1 MSRMIRSLST
11 RWRIGLVLAAVAT
24 ASLVGVLLVR
34 AEPVPRTFAYQ
45 GVLTDDAGNPITGDH
60 SITIRVYA
68 DASTATALCSETE
81 VATVT
86 NGLFRVVVGDGG
98 CAVDPTWF
106 TQTAPP
112 YLGITVDTT
121 TLSPRVP
128 LFPVASAYQA
138 EHAESADRLVVRY
151 GTEEISVGGT
161 YCSPTAPMTG
171 SLGGYQAG
179 KALCET
185 ACGDPAA
192 HLCSSEEVTRSLQ
205 LGVAVPNGRYLAGIA
220 TIGAGATHGD
230 CYGLYSSA
238 VGDNSW
244 CALLVTT
251 DPVGRPHP
259 GAESA
264 CSGSEPFLCCL

>member
-45 GVLTDDAGNPITGDH
+45 GVLTDDAGNPISGDH

-138 EHAESADRLVVRY
+138 EHAESADRLIVRY
-151 GTEEISVGGT
+151 GTEEISVGGI
-161 YCSPTAPMTG
+161 YCGSTATATTG
-171 SLGGYQAG
+171 IAGGYPAV

-185 ACGDPAA
+185 ACSDAAA
-192 HLCSSEEVTRSLQ
+192 HVCSGEEVGRSLQ
-205 LGVAVPNGRYLAGIA
+205 LGMTLPRQEWFS
-220 TIGAGATHGD
+220 TT
-230 CYGLYSSA
+230 
-238 VGDNSW
+238 VGSGGNAD
-244 CALLVTT
+244 
-251 DPVGRPHP
+251 
-259 GAESA
+259 
-264 CSGSEPFLCCL
+264 CSGWRAAGGVASILDYTGYVDPAQAYPRTENCASTYPFLCCL